1 MSKYII
7 WRSGIDQLTTSVV
20 WWFEGDRSWSNRRL

>member
-7 WRSGIDQLTTSVV
+7 WRSGIDLSISHIGGVMV
-20 WWFEGDRSWSNRRL
+20 RVR